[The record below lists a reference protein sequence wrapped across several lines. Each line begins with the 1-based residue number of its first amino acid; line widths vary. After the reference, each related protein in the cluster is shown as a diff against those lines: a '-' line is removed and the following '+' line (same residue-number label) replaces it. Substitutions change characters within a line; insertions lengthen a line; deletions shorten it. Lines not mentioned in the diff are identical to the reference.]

1 MKCLMTFC
9 LVIKPHVSKKEL
21 FMTIQDK
28 YKRTVSKTESENLIT
43 YLCDETFFKLWVY
56 PNVYKEPGKEFCDCL
71 IVFENNI
78 FIFSV
83 KEGEYT
89 GKTQEIAWS
98 RWKRKT
104 IESSKR
110 QIDGAERWI
119 RKHPDKL
126 YINEKCTKKIPIN
139 FDINNARIY
148 RFVIALGINED
159 IGILYSNENHNLDD
173 KIGFVQTS
181 KDRIYH
187 ILDSA
192 NVELIL
198 KELDTIQDFLNFY
211 IEKEI
216 IISKLKNFGYYGES
230 TLLALYMQNMDEET
244 GEHKILPA
252 NFAGSEMLEKECLW
266 KNIENNPQYS
276 SKKMLNKDSYLID
289 SLLNKSIY
297 YEQRGELIGNLDV
310 INEKNPIK
318 EIAKETRFQRRILA
332 YSLLDMFNK
341 YWLMEK
347 QTRFVRFSMSEN
359 NNKAYVFLINASA
372 DDRNIEDA
380 RVDLKLMLNIACGS
394 LKNIKPELTQ
404 IIGIAFIPDKI
415 HFSLGEDF
423 ILLNCE
429 NWNEEDIAY
438 YDNLNENY
446 RFWKKGINPRIESFD
461 EYSQL

>member
-1 MKCLMTFC
+1 M
-9 LVIKPHVSKKEL
+9 I
-21 FMTIQDK
+21 IQDK
-28 YKRTVSKTESENLIT
+28 YKRTAQKTKSENLIT

-56 PNVYKEPGKEFCDCL
+56 PNVYKESGKEFCDCL

-83 KEGEYT
+83 KEGKYT

-104 IESSKR
+104 IESSIK
-110 QIDGAERWI
+110 QIDGSERWI
-119 RKHPDKL
+119 KKYPDKL
-126 YINEKCTKKIPIN
+126 YIDEKCTKKIPIN
-139 FDINNARIY
+139 FDINNAKIF
-148 RFVIALGINED
+148 RFVIALGINEN

-173 KIGFVQTS
+173 KIGVFQTS
-181 KDRIYH
+181 KDKIYH

-211 IEKEI
+211 VEKEA
-216 IISKLKNFGYYGES
+216 IISKLKNLGYYGES

-244 GEHKILPA
+244 GEHKILPTGFTE
-252 NFAGSEMLEKECLW
+252 NEVLEKECLW

-276 SKKMLNKDSYLID
+276 SKKILDKDSYLID
-289 SLLNKSIY
+289 FLLNKSVC
-297 YEQRGELIGNLDV
+297 YEQIGTLIGNLDV
-310 INEKNPIK
+310 INGKNPIK
-318 EIAKETRFQRRILA
+318 EITKETRFQRRILA

-341 YWLMEK
+341 YWSMEK
-347 QTRFVRFSMSEN
+347 QTRFVRFSMPEN
-359 NNKAYVFLINASA
+359 DTKAYVFLINTFA

-380 RVDLKLMLNIACGS
+380 RFDLRLMLKIACGS
-394 LKNIKPELTQ
+394 LKNVKPELVQ

-415 HFSLGEDF
+415 LFSLCEDY
-423 ILLNCE
+423 ILLDCE

-438 YDNLNENY
+438 YDKLNENY
-446 RFWKKGINPRIESFD
+446 RFWKKGIQPRIESFN
-461 EYSQL
+461 EYSQ